1 MLDNIKNG
9 DDYADILISNMG
21 LLMQEGMPI
30 DLIEYWAKEVRII
43 CNIKYLKYIEGDEE
57 SFILTDDEMM
67 GAYNNAT
74 QKLIGDTLGELVEKE
89 MVKMSIGE
97 NGEVLYSATEKGLNQ
112 IK

>member
-30 DLIEYWAKEVRII
+30 DLIEYWSREVRTL
-43 CNIKYLKYIEGDEE
+43 CNIKYLKYVEGEEE
-57 SFILTDDEMM
+57 SFILNDDEMIE
-67 GAYNNAT
+67 AYNNAT

-97 NGEVLYSATEKGLNQ
+97 NGEVLYSATEKGLDQ